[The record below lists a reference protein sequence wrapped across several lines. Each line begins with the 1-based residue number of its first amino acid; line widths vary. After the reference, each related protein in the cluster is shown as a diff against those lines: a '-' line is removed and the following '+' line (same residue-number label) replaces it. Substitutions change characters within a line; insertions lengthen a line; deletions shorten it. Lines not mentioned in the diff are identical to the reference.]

1 MTEKEWNTRCRIMG
15 FLDTSL
21 IGRRTIVRD
30 ADPPALGYTS
40 KDGIIHVARKHDF
53 FNQVTEPEVRIMQM
67 GINIHEAMH
76 QVFTDFDE
84 TERILREIPD
94 YQQKDLFMTIVNLIE
109 DPAIENFADQI
120 VGGPALDALYFTI
133 DRCYDLAIPVS
144 EHAETNPL
152 STAWYEYM
160 TALIHFGDGG
170 LVKGD
175 FTSQAARRCFDRT
188 IGLVYQAINEPDGKK
203 RVHIA
208 EEIFQTALRILTPI
222 NGWNASLCM
231 SDLTNATGKRS
242 TNGNGEGRK
251 AADVSDPSKRS
262 EKRDRARRQGI
273 EKEKEKMQ
281 DQLKEDAGI
290 TDRQEEAEDPEEGES
305 LDVKNSPGATG
316 DEAETEKKASTT
328 TQAEFGADDASG
340 TVPEETAGQSAGTSE
355 ESSGTDADKIHT
367 GDEDENE
374 GAIPGNKS
382 GEDPQGLASQ
392 NAEDPEGEPEAID
405 PEALAEQLDQ
415 LMESYEDTCGKSAE
429 RETATAM
436 NEAVKEI
443 AANHKQ
449 FSDVIPDD
457 MVVEDSAPE
466 LYAKYSQRAAVIYE
480 PLIVK
485 LKKIFQDDCNRKM
498 YTQSGMVSLKR
509 ASSGRVTSRLFE
521 RKRLPSDKADMCLM
535 LLVDCSGSMR
545 GEKTTAAII
554 TATAIAETMAYFRI
568 PTYCMG
574 FHTTSS
580 EVEQLHFI
588 QWTNTLPER
597 ETLPYI
603 EGNGGNFDSYSI
615 RYATEL
621 LKQRR
626 EKHKLMNII
635 SDGLPSAYFSGSE
648 GIRQNTLAIE
658 DARKEKIQV
667 FGTAIGKQNNKDFT
681 KMYGKDFYMN
691 VQDFELLAGQT
702 AEMIKKIVQD
712 W

>member
-21 IGRRTIVRD
+21 IGRRTIVQD
-30 ADPPALGYTS
+30 AGHPALGYTS
-40 KDGIIHVARKHDF
+40 KDGIIHVARDHDF
-53 FNQVTEPEVRIMQM
+53 FNRVTEPEVRIMQM

-84 TERILREIPD
+84 TERILREISD

-160 TALIHFGDGG
+160 TALVHFGDGG

-251 AADVSDPSKRS
+251 AANVSDSSKRS
-262 EKRDRARRQGI
+262 ERRNKARKQSM
-273 EKEKEKMQ
+273 EKEKEKML

-290 TDRQEEAEDPEEGES
+290 TDRQEETEDPEEGES
-305 LDVKNSPGATG
+305 LDVKNSPGAAG

-328 TQAEFGADDASG
+328 TQAESGADDASG
-340 TVPEETAGQSAGTSE
+340 TVPEETTGQSAGISE
-355 ESSGTDADKIHT
+355 ESSGTDTNKNHT
-367 GDEDENE
+367 GGEDENE
-374 GAIPGNKS
+374 EPIPGDKS
-382 GEDPQGLASQ
+382 GKEQRDLTSKDMED
-392 NAEDPEGEPEAID
+392 PEAID
-405 PEALAEQLDQ
+405 PETLAEQLDQ
-415 LMESYEDTCGKSAE
+415 LMESYEDTCGKSAGQE
-429 RETATAM
+429 ITTAM

>member
-15 FLDTSL
+15 LLDTSL
-21 IGRRTIVRD
+21 IGRRTIVQD
-30 ADPPALGYTS
+30 AAHPALGYTS
-40 KDGIIHVARKHDF
+40 KDGIIHVARDHDF

-84 TERILREIPD
+84 TERILWEIPD

-160 TALIHFGDGG
+160 TALVHFGDGG

-251 AADVSDPSKRS
+251 AANVSDSSKRS
-262 EKRDRARRQGI
+262 ERRNKARKQSM

-290 TDRQEEAEDPEEGES
+290 TDRQEETEDPEEGES
-305 LDVKNSPGATG
+305 PGVKNSPGAAG
-316 DEAETEKKASTT
+316 DETETEKKASTT
-328 TQAEFGADDASG
+328 TQAESGADDASG
-340 TVPEETAGQSAGTSE
+340 TVPEETTGQSAGISE
-355 ESSGTDADKIHT
+355 ESSGTDTNKNHT
-367 GDEDENE
+367 GGEDENE
-374 GAIPGNKS
+374 EPIPGDKS
-382 GEDPQGLASQ
+382 GEEQQDLTSKDM
-392 NAEDPEGEPEAID
+392 EDPEAEPEAID
-405 PEALAEQLDQ
+405 PETLAEQLDS
-415 LMESYEDTCGKSAE
+415 LMKSYEDTCGKSAGQE
-429 RETATAM
+429 ITTAM

-466 LYAKYSQRAAVIYE
+466 LYAKYSERAAIIYE

-498 YTQSGMVSLKR
+498 YTQSGMISLKR

-574 FHTTSS
+574 FHTTLS

-588 QWTNTLPER
+588 QWNNTLPER

>member
-15 FLDTSL
+15 LLDTSL
-21 IGRRTIVRD
+21 IGRRTIVQD
-30 ADPPALGYTS
+30 AAHPALGYTS
-40 KDGIIHVARKHDF
+40 KDGIIHVARDHDF
-53 FNQVTEPEVRIMQM
+53 FNRVTEPEVRIMQM
-67 GINIHEAMH
+67 GINVHEAMH

-84 TERILREIPD
+84 TECILREISD

-160 TALIHFGDGG
+160 TALVHFGDGG

-251 AADVSDPSKRS
+251 AANVSDSSKRS
-262 EKRDRARRQGI
+262 ESRNKARKQSM

-290 TDRQEEAEDPEEGES
+290 TDRQEETENPEEGES
-305 LDVKNSPGATG
+305 LDVKNSPGAAG

-328 TQAEFGADDASG
+328 TQAESGADDASG
-340 TVPEETAGQSAGTSE
+340 TVPEETTGQSAGTSE
-355 ESSGTDADKIHT
+355 ESSGTDTNKNHT
-367 GDEDENE
+367 GGEDENE
-374 GAIPGNKS
+374 EPIPGDKS
-382 GEDPQGLASQ
+382 GEEQRDLASKDM
-392 NAEDPEGEPEAID
+392 EDLEAEPEAID
-405 PEALAEQLDQ
+405 PETLSEQLDS
-415 LMESYEDTCGKSAE
+415 LMESYEDTCGKSAGQE
-429 RETATAM
+429 ITTAM

-457 MVVEDSAPE
+457 MVVEDSDPE

-485 LKKIFQDDCNRKM
+485 LKKIFQDDCSRKM

-509 ASSGRVTSRLFE
+509 ASAGRVTSRLFE

-588 QWTNTLPER
+588 QWNNTLPER

>member
-1 MTEKEWNTRCRIMG
+1 MTEKEWNARCRIMG
-15 FLDTSL
+15 LLDTSL
-21 IGRRTIVRD
+21 IGRRTIVQD
-30 ADPPALGYTS
+30 AARPALGYTS
-40 KDGIIHVARKHDF
+40 KDGIIHVARDHDF
-53 FNQVTEPEVRIMQM
+53 FTRVTESEVRIMQM

-84 TERILREIPD
+84 TEHILHEIPD

-144 EHAETNPL
+144 EHSETHPL
-152 STAWYEYM
+152 RTAWYEYM
-160 TALIHFGDGG
+160 TALVHFGDGG

-251 AADVSDPSKRS
+251 AANVSDSSKRS
-262 EKRDRARRQGI
+262 ERRNKARKQSM

-290 TDRQEEAEDPEEGES
+290 TDRQEETEDPEEGES
-305 LDVKNSPGATG
+305 LDVKNSPGAAG

-328 TQAEFGADDASG
+328 TQAESGADDASG
-340 TVPEETAGQSAGTSE
+340 TVPEETTGQSAGTSE
-355 ESSGTDADKIHT
+355 ESSGTDTNKNHT
-367 GDEDENE
+367 GGEDENE
-374 GAIPGNKS
+374 EPIPGDKS
-382 GEDPQGLASQ
+382 GEEQRDLASKDM
-392 NAEDPEGEPEAID
+392 EDLEAEPEAID
-405 PEALAEQLDQ
+405 PETLAEQLDS
-415 LMESYEDTCGKSAE
+415 LMESYEDTCGKSAGQE
-429 RETATAM
+429 ITTAM

-457 MVVEDSAPE
+457 MVVEDSDPE

-485 LKKIFQDDCNRKM
+485 LKKIFQDDCSRKM

-509 ASSGRVTSRLFE
+509 ASAGRVTSRLFE

-588 QWTNTLPER
+588 QWNNTLPER

>member
-21 IGRRTIVRD
+21 IGRRTIVQD
-30 ADPPALGYTS
+30 AGHPALGYTS
-40 KDGIIHVARKHDF
+40 KDGIIHVARDHDF
-53 FNQVTEPEVRIMQM
+53 FNRVTEPEVRIMQM

-84 TERILREIPD
+84 TERILREISD

-160 TALIHFGDGG
+160 TALVHFGDGG

-251 AADVSDPSKRS
+251 AANVSDSSKRS
-262 EKRDRARRQGI
+262 ERRNKARKQSM
-273 EKEKEKMQ
+273 EKEKEKML

-290 TDRQEEAEDPEEGES
+290 TDRQEETEDPEEGES
-305 LDVKNSPGATG
+305 LDVKNSPGAAG

-328 TQAEFGADDASG
+328 TQAESGADDASG
-340 TVPEETAGQSAGTSE
+340 TVPEETTGQSAGISE
-355 ESSGTDADKIHT
+355 ESSGTDTNKNHT
-367 GDEDENE
+367 GGEDENE
-374 GAIPGNKS
+374 EPIPGDKS
-382 GEDPQGLASQ
+382 GKEQRDLTSKDMED
-392 NAEDPEGEPEAID
+392 PEAID
-405 PEALAEQLDQ
+405 PETLAEQLDS
-415 LMESYEDTCGKSAE
+415 LMESYEDTCGKSAGQE
-429 RETATAM
+429 ITTAM

-485 LKKIFQDDCNRKM
+485 LKKIFQDDCSRKM

-509 ASSGRVTSRLFE
+509 ASAGRVTSRLFE

-588 QWTNTLPER
+588 QWNNTLPER

-691 VQDFELLAGQT
+691 VQDFELLASQT
-702 AEMIKKIVQD
+702 AEMIKRIVQD

>member
-15 FLDTSL
+15 LLDTSL
-21 IGRRTIVRD
+21 IGRRTIVQD
-30 ADPPALGYTS
+30 AAHPALGYTS
-40 KDGIIHVARKHDF
+40 KDGIIHVARDHDF
-53 FNQVTEPEVRIMQM
+53 FTRVTESEVRIMQM

-84 TERILREIPD
+84 TERILHEIPD

-160 TALIHFGDGG
+160 TALVHFGDGG

-251 AADVSDPSKRS
+251 AANVSDSSKRS
-262 EKRDRARRQGI
+262 ERRNKARKQSM

-290 TDRQEEAEDPEEGES
+290 TDRQEETEDPEEGES
-305 LDVKNSPGATG
+305 LDVKNSPGAAG
-316 DEAETEKKASTT
+316 DEAETEKKATTT
-328 TQAEFGADDASG
+328 TQAESGADDASG
-340 TVPEETAGQSAGTSE
+340 TVPEETTGQSAGISE
-355 ESSGTDADKIHT
+355 ESSGTDTNKNHT
-367 GDEDENE
+367 GGEDENE
-374 GAIPGNKS
+374 EPIPGDKS
-382 GEDPQGLASQ
+382 GEEQRDLTSKDM
-392 NAEDPEGEPEAID
+392 EDPEAEPEAID
-405 PEALAEQLDQ
+405 PETLAEQLDS
-415 LMESYEDTCGKSAE
+415 LMESCEDTCGKSAGQE
-429 RETATAM
+429 ITTAM

-485 LKKIFQDDCNRKM
+485 LKKIFQDDCSRKM

-509 ASSGRVTSRLFE
+509 ASAGRVTSRLFE

-588 QWTNTLPER
+588 QWNNTLPER

-691 VQDFELLAGQT
+691 VQNFELLAGQT

>member
-15 FLDTSL
+15 LLDTSL
-21 IGRRTIVRD
+21 IGRRTIVQD
-30 ADPPALGYTS
+30 AAHPALGYTS
-40 KDGIIHVARKHDF
+40 KDGIIHVARDHDF
-53 FNQVTEPEVRIMQM
+53 FNRVTEPEVRIMQM
-67 GINIHEAMH
+67 GINVHEAMH

-84 TERILREIPD
+84 TECILREISD

-160 TALIHFGDGG
+160 TALVHFGDGG

-251 AADVSDPSKRS
+251 AANVSDSSKRS
-262 EKRDRARRQGI
+262 ERRNKARKQSM

-290 TDRQEEAEDPEEGES
+290 TDRQEETENPEEGES
-305 LDVKNSPGATG
+305 LDVKNSPGAAG

-328 TQAEFGADDASG
+328 TQAESGADDASG
-340 TVPEETAGQSAGTSE
+340 TVPEETTGQSAGTSE
-355 ESSGTDADKIHT
+355 ESSGTDTNKNHT
-367 GDEDENE
+367 GGEDENE
-374 GAIPGNKS
+374 EPIPGDKS
-382 GEDPQGLASQ
+382 GEEQRDLASKDM
-392 NAEDPEGEPEAID
+392 EDLEAEPEAID
-405 PEALAEQLDQ
+405 PETLAEQLDS
-415 LMESYEDTCGKSAE
+415 LMESYEDTCGKSAGQE
-429 RETATAM
+429 ITTAM
-436 NEAVKEI
+436 NETVKEI

-457 MVVEDSAPE
+457 MVVEDSDPE

-485 LKKIFQDDCNRKM
+485 LKKIFQDDCSRKM

-509 ASSGRVTSRLFE
+509 ASAGRVTSRLFE

-588 QWTNTLPER
+588 QWNNTLPER